1 MSYQPLRHKTKF
13 FHQPIFC
20 QTCNPLARWS
30 VTPTISTWT
39 NQQRLS
45 KICENAHISYVHSRV
60 ILLCKSEIRTKD
72 CSVGGMYWQ
81 FLFSNYIMSPSKRK
95 GKNMPLFHRY
105 SRLLSILKLVPLIEC
120 ARIVIFSFYL
130 LFAMSS

>member
-1 MSYQPLRHKTKF
+1 VLTRIQLQTVTEYVLSTIKTQDKF

-20 QTCNPLARWS
+20 QTCNLLTRRS
-30 VTPTISTWT
+30 

-60 ILLCKSEIRTKD
+60 ILLCKSKIRTKD
-72 CSVGGMYWQ
+72 SSVGGMYCQ

-95 GKNMPLFHRY
+95 GKKTAIILSLFEVTVY
-105 SRLLSILKLVPLIEC
+105 F
-120 ARIVIFSFYL
+120 RIDPF
-130 LFAMSS
+130 